1 MPPPSSRTD
10 KLDGAPKHLQ
20 NFQSIHP
27 KDQRHWVAPC
37 GFGSDELLR
46 EAIAATNGMIKMID
60 NGIGKILKSLED
72 TQQLD
77 NTIIV
82 FTSAHGDMMG
92 DHGLFLKGFM
102 HY

>member
-27 KDQRHWVAPC
+27 KDQRHWAALG

-46 EAIAATNGMIKMID
+46 EAIAATNGMID

-72 TQQLD
+72 NQQLD

-82 FTSAHGDMMG
+82 FTSAHGDMM
-92 DHGLFLKGFM
+92 
-102 HY
+102 